1 MHSKKLYIFF
11 YDWVFNFVLVM
22 TNIDC
27 YTIDQS
33 REACTDFDT
42 LYEYTSCIW
51 PSFVYHSRLTI
62 CDCLR
67 FTKVC
72 FCPYTSEKQL
82 CLNDMN
88 SSVMPRLDENQRLR
102 AIGMLQAGLAYNFV
116 ARHFDYHCNTILSLW
131 RRLRQSGKTRDR

>member
-1 MHSKKLYIFF
+1 
-11 YDWVFNFVLVM
+11 M
-22 TNIDC
+22 TSSNIDC

-33 REACTDFDT
+33 RQTCTDFDT
-42 LYEYTSCIW
+42 LYEYTSCVW

-72 FCPYTSEKQL
+72 VCPHTSEKQF

-102 AIGMLQAGLAYNFV
+102 AIGMLQALYCGLF
-116 ARHFDYHCNTILSLW
+116 
-131 RRLRQSGKTRDR
+131 